1 MRRRAACRNAKES
14 WTTRAFGLIRQASLA
29 LLSARRRTGSRP
41 PGRRSSGLVR
51 PSTLPS
57 VKRPRLHKR
66 ARPSYARASPALKP
80 SDWLPRFGYGTG
92 DALLKTTRRRTHYAH
107 RRRFRRRSERTR
119 SFSLAAALSR
129 DRVFRPVFSLP
140 GATTSNEFKTPQTT
154 IRSGCIRHAAKA
166 ISQASIPNV
175 PAQFPEKFWAT
186 RGFFHHRCGEK
197 KPLDRE
203 SGTGVRCW
211 CGAVLVGILHRIF
224 PHSQA
229 VGRLV
234 L

>member
-119 SFSLAAALSR
+119 SFSLAAALPR
-129 DRVFRPVFSLP
+129 DRVFRPAAPYLALRHPTSSKLRRRRF
-140 GATTSNEFKTPQTT
+140 ATAVYGTLRKRFQESVSRMCRLKIQ
-154 IRSGCIRHAAKA
+154 A
-166 ISQASIPNV
+166 I
-175 PAQFPEKFWAT
+175 F
-186 RGFFHHRCGEK
+186 
-197 KPLDRE
+197 
-203 SGTGVRCW
+203 
-211 CGAVLVGILHRIF
+211 
-224 PHSQA
+224 
-229 VGRLV
+229 GRLRFSFGDGDRGMRRECWG
-234 L
+234 